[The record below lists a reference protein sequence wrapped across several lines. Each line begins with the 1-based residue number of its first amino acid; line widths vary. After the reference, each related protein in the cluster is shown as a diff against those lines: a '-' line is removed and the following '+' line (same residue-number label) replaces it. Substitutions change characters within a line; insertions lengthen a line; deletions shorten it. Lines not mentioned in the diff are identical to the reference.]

1 MLTLARY
8 RCVCNHWSDRMP
20 TPTDPTPPPPAVED
34 GAATPL
40 DAFLTYRLHALHKL
54 SDAASDA
61 LYQAECGLPVG
72 EARCLAAVGAFAPLS
87 VQDLARRANLNKA
100 QASRAAQSLADQGLV
115 SKAASASDARGVVLD
130 LTGRGRLVHQRVM
143 ALIARRNH
151 EIFGVLSDAEQR
163 QLAEWLDRL
172 VAHAQAAAARG

>member
-1 MLTLARY
+1 
-8 RCVCNHWSDRMP
+8 MP
-20 TPTDPTPPPPAVED
+20 PPTDAPPPPPAAED

-115 SKAASASDARGVVLD
+115 SKTASASDARGVVLD